1 MSTSCEFVRILNT
14 YHEILPLRSNQ
25 NKDTHMHNQL
35 QKLFVQSFIL
45 TLVYKVWIEKWVF
58 DACRRQTVAFDWTV
72 IYVLYL
78 DTDLDL
84 ALYWYDECWLTSKAS
99 LNNLKNIKSKKYEY
113 WITSNWSVNRKKN
126 TLLSSIVKYSNLIE
140 IKRSCQNVIHH
151 YLYALNT

>member
-1 MSTSCEFVRILNT
+1 MSTSCEFVRIRNT

-25 NKDTHMHNQL
+25 NKDTHVHNQL

-72 IYVLYL
+72 IYVFYL
-78 DTDLDL
+78 ATDLDL

-99 LNNLKNIKSKKYEY
+99 LNNLKNIKSKSINTDLLQVYQC
-113 WITSNWSVNRKKN
+113 TSKEKCPIVINCKILKFHRDQKK
-126 TLLSSIVKYSNLIE
+126 LSRCCL
-140 IKRSCQNVIHH
+140 
-151 YLYALNT
+151 